1 MTLMIVDDEIFA
13 IQGLLHDI
21 DKELAGLDTILTAN
35 CYSQAVNIFM
45 GSAVDILLCDI
56 EMPFGSG
63 LELAEWAREN
73 YPRTE
78 CIFLTCHDE
87 FDYAKQAI
95 RLKSL
100 DYILKP
106 ASAATVNEALLR
118 AVGHIREQREAE
130 LYAEYGKAYFSNIS
144 KPERE
149 GGCDGDGC
157 GCGSGK
163 DAVEKVE
170 EYIMLHLSEELT
182 IGALASHAYISGTH
196 LNRLFRARRNMS
208 VNGYITERRMRAAE
222 ELLKTT
228 NLSVASV
235 SEKTGYGNYSYFIKL
250 FKRRCG
256 LTPREYRRRLGRQG
270 ARRG

>member
-1 MTLMIVDDEIFA
+1 MTLLIVDDEIFA
-13 IQGLLHDI
+13 VQGLLHDI
-21 DKELAGLDTILTAN
+21 DRELAGLDAILTAN
-35 CYSQAVNIFM
+35 CYSQAVNVLM
-45 GSAVDILLCDI
+45 NSAVDLMLCDI

-63 LELAEWAREN
+63 LELAEWAMEN
-73 YPRTE
+73 SPRTE

-106 ASAATVNEALLR
+106 ASARAVNEALLK
-118 AVGHIREQREAE
+118 AVARIRERREEE
-130 LYAEYGKAYFSNIS
+130 LYAEYGKAYFSNIAR
-144 KPERE
+144 PERE
-149 GGCDGDGC
+149 GGCDGDG
-157 GCGSGK
+157 GGK

-256 LTPREYRRRLGRQG
+256 LTPREYRRRLGQQG
-270 ARRG
+270 VRRG